1 MINGEINRE
10 LRRVFN
16 DQMLKQAKERFL
28 AARANETDPEKIAYM
43 DGWWA
48 GYLEAVKIVT
58 KIEDQYL

>member
-1 MINGEINRE
+1 MINGE

-16 DQMLKQAKERFL
+16 DQLLQQAKERFL
-28 AARANETDPEKIAYM
+28 LARANETDPERIAYM

-58 KIEDQYL
+58 RIEDQYL

>member
-1 MINGEINRE
+1 MINGE

-16 DQMLKQAKERFL
+16 DQLLQQAKERFL
-28 AARANETDPEKIAYM
+28 TARANETDPVRIAYL

>member
-1 MINGEINRE
+1 MINGE

-16 DQMLKQAKERFL
+16 DELLQQAKEKFL
-28 AARANETDPEKIAYM
+28 LARANEADPERIAYM

-58 KIEDQYL
+58 RIEDQYL

>member
-1 MINGEINRE
+1 MINAE
-10 LRRVFN
+10 LRRIFN
-16 DQMLKQAKERFL
+16 DELLQQAKKRFL
-28 AARANETDPEKIAYM
+28 AAREKETDPARIAYL

>member
-1 MINGEINRE
+1 MINGE

-16 DQMLKQAKERFL
+16 DELLQQAKERFL
-28 AARANETDPEKIAYM
+28 LARANETDPARIAYM

-58 KIEDQYL
+58 RIEDQYL